1 MLTLQTE
8 EFFNS
13 IKSGKLAKVAQLVES
28 DPGLLTAT
36 AKSGATG
43 ILFALYGG
51 HQDIAKF
58 LAAKKLNLDI
68 YEASSL
74 GDVEQVKQLIKRD
87 PEKVKSYSAE
97 GFPALGLAAFLGQED
112 TVKYLLEN
120 GADVNAMAKNPTG
133 YTALTGAVSMGWK
146 EIAGLLLRKGANVN
160 HQYEEGFTA
169 LMEASAS
176 GNVEMTRLLLT
187 HGADVNTKTKENKT
201 ALSYALEKGHQDIV
215 ALLKAEG
222 ATQ

>member
-8 EFFNS
+8 EFFKS
-13 IKSGKLAKVAQLVES
+13 IKSGELAKVAQLVES
-28 DPGLLTAT
+28 DPSLLKAT

-43 ILFALYGG
+43 ILSALYGG
-51 HQDIAKF
+51 HQDVAKF
-58 LAAKKLNLDI
+58 LAAKKGSLDI

-74 GDVEQVKQLIKRD
+74 GDLEQVKQLVKRD

-97 GFPALGLAAFLGQED
+97 GFPALGLAAFLGQGNV
-112 TVKYLLEN
+112 VKYLLDN
-120 GADVNAMAKNPTG
+120 GADVNAVAKNPTG
-133 YTALTGAVSMGWK
+133 YTALTGAVSTGRK
-146 EIAGLLLRKGANVN
+146 EIAELLLKKGANVN

-176 GNVEMTRLLLT
+176 GNVEMTKLLLT
-187 HGADVNTKTKENKT
+187 HGANVNAKTKESKT
-201 ALSYALEKGHQDIV
+201 ALSYALEKGHQETL
-215 ALLKAEG
+215 ALLKAKG

>member
-1 MLTLQTE
+1 MLTVQTE
-8 EFFNS
+8 EFFKS
-13 IKSGKLAKVAQLVES
+13 IKSGELAKVTQLVES

-58 LAAKKLNLDI
+58 LAAKKRTLDL

-74 GDVEQVKQLIKRD
+74 GDLEQVKQIVKRN
-87 PEKVKSYSAE
+87 PETVKSFSAE
-97 GFPALGLAAFLGQED
+97 GFPALGLASYLGQAGV
-112 TVKYLLEN
+112 VKFLLDN
-120 GADVNAMAKNPTG
+120 GADVNAVAKNSTG
-133 YTALTGAVSMGWK
+133 FTPLTGAVSTGRK
-146 EIAGLLLRKGANVN
+146 EVAELLVKKGANVN
-160 HQYEEGFTA
+160 HQYEEGFTP

-176 GNVEMTRLLLT
+176 GNVDMTKLLLG
-187 HGADVNTKTKENKT
+187 HGANVNAKTKEKKT
-201 ALSYALEKGHQDIV
+201 ALSYALEKEHQDIV
-215 ALLKAEG
+215 ALLKSQG